1 MKNAKAK
8 VTIFGVPVAGCKP
21 GKTWKD
27 AANLAKNW
35 LTLRFG
41 KQVEVEYIEF
51 LLPKW
56 KEFPRIIDLINK
68 GGAKIPIITVS
79 EIDGR
84 IQLVNLEKG
93 NTEARS
99 YALACDIGTTTLV
112 VNLVDLN
119 SGKVIDS
126 KTSYNPQRAHG
137 EDVTSRMVHC
147 DQEGGLSQLHQL
159 VVDKLNSMVDYL
171 DTSQGTKQD
180 EINGMVCAGN
190 TIMIHILL
198 GFDPRTIRKEPYV
211 PLTTFYPVI
220 LASETGIKINPYG
233 ITKCLPGVSGYIG
246 GDITAGVLSTGL
258 NESNEI
264 ILFIDIGTNGETVLG
279 SKDWIVACSGS
290 AGSAFEGCGLEFG
303 MNATSGAIE
312 KITLR
317 ENGEL
322 NYETIGNES
331 PKGICGSAL
340 IDLLAQLLEVGIINR
355 QGKINPEFKSSRIR
369 RTVLGYEFVIAWGGE
384 TQINK
389 DIVLTQGDIDNLIR
403 DKAALYAGSTIL
415 LKSMQMEFSNVEKL
429 LIAGNFG
436 RHLDVEKAI
445 SIGLLPDIER
455 SKIEFIGNS
464 SIDGAT
470 KALLSIEDLEKAQQI
485 ATSITTFEL
494 TREPSYYDIYT
505 SALFLPHTDM
515 SLFPSVKI

>member
-1 MKNAKAK
+1 MPNLNSVIKKRYVEIPKPSLSDTLGDWQRFLREFKNKLGYNEVSVDVSLLGSLGRVLREGNWK
-8 VTIFGVPVAGCKP
+8 VTGTF
-21 GKTWKD
+21 
-27 AANLAKNW
+27 
-35 LTLRFG
+35 
-41 KQVEVEYIEF
+41 
-51 LLPKW
+51 
-56 KEFPRIIDLINK
+56 
-68 GGAKIPIITVS
+68 S

-99 YALACDIGTTTLV
+99 HALACDIGTTTLV
-112 VNLVDLN
+112 VNLVDVN

-126 KTSYNPQRAHG
+126 KTSYNPQRAYG

-147 DQEGGLSQLHQL
+147 DQEGGLNQLHQL
-159 VVDKLNSMVDYL
+159 VVDELNSMVDYL
-171 DTSQGTKQD
+171 CKSQDIKQD
-180 EINGMVCAGN
+180 EINGIVCAGN

-211 PLTTFYPVI
+211 PLTTFYPPF
-220 LASETGIKINPYG
+220 LASQIGIKINPYG
-233 ITKCLPGVSGYIG
+233 IIKCISGVSGYIG
-246 GDITAGVLSTGL
+246 GDITAGVLSTRL

-340 IDLLAQLLEVGIINR
+340 IDLLAQLLESGIINR
-355 QGKINPEFKSSRIR
+355 QGKINTQFKSSRIR
-369 RTVLGYEFVIAWGGE
+369 KTDTGYEFVIAWKDE
-384 TQINK
+384 TQISK
-389 DIVLTQGDIDNLIR
+389 DIALTQADIDNLIR

-470 KALLSIEDLEKAQQI
+470 RALLSIEDLEKVRQI
-485 ATSITTFEL
+485 AGSITTFEL